1 MPSWEQAIRTA
12 CETLDADSGS
22 EINAA
27 TVTLTHG
34 IDGQVALLCGLVA
47 ELAAEY
53 GLEASTT
60 LDGGSFTTRL
70 TRPQHPVAD

>member
-12 CETLDADSGS
+12 CETLDADVGS

-53 GLEASTT
+53 GLEASTR
-60 LDGGSFTTRL
+60 LDCGSFTTRL